1 MWIKRQTESWEL
13 RFVRKDSVEN
23 VESEEAQNLG
33 DEAVGI
39 IRVGNGLA
47 LIWRKGLG
55 FTT

>member
-1 MWIKRQTESWEL
+1 M
-13 RFVRKDSVEN
+13 EN
-23 VESEEAQNLG
+23 VGSKEAQNLG

-39 IRVGNGLA
+39 IRVGNGLV